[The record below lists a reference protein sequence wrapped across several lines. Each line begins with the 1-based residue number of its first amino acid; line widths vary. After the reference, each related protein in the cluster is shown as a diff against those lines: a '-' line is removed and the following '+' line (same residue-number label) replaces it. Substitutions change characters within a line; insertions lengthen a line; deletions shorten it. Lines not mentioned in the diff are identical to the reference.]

1 MDDIVKRKLMS
12 LIDKLIE
19 EKLLKDENFLRFSF
33 YEVRVKG
40 EVKSEEENAFLEL
53 AKTKLNNMRYTVY
66 LQNQV
71 FIYNEARMRVQPN
84 ELLIAI
90 KEK

>member
-12 LIDKLIE
+12 LIDRLIE

-40 EVKSEEENAFLEL
+40 EVKSEEENVFLEL
-53 AKTKLNNMRYTVY
+53 AKIKLKNMSYVVYFQEQEFTYNN
-66 LQNQV
+66 
-71 FIYNEARMRVQPN
+71 ARIRVQPN
-84 ELLIAI
+84 ELIIAI
-90 KEK
+90 KE

>member
-12 LIDKLIE
+12 LIDKLVE

-40 EVKSEEENAFLEL
+40 EVKSEEENDFLEL
-53 AKTKLNNMRYTVY
+53 AKIKLKNMSYVVYFQEQEFTYNN
-66 LQNQV
+66 
-71 FIYNEARMRVQPN
+71 ARIRVQPN
-84 ELLIAI
+84 ELIIAI
-90 KEK
+90 KE

>member
-1 MDDIVKRKLMS
+1 MEDIRKRKLMY
-12 LIDKLIE
+12 LIDKLID
-19 EKLLKDENFLRFSF
+19 EKLLKDKNFLRFSF

-40 EVKSEEENAFLEL
+40 EVTSEEENEFLKL
-53 AKTKLNNMRYTVY
+53 AQTKLNNMRYTVY
-66 LQNQV
+66 FQDQE
-71 FIYNEARMRVQPN
+71 FIYNDARIRVQPN